1 MQPQKDLPTPED
13 AELTELYQRYAY
25 MLLNF
30 IRRHVS
36 TREDAEDVLLEVF
49 MAAWEQNALA
59 SMRAGERL
67 AWLRRV
73 AHNKSVDIHRR
84 SLRRATVPLEEIAE
98 QVYDGDER
106 DPEQLAL
113 RSEANDLLRSR
124 LADLSELQQ
133 EVLRLRFASDMRCSE
148 IARQLNKREGAVR
161 MVLARALNLL
171 RGIYHQQEK
180 GENEYE

>member
-25 MLLNF
+25 TLLHF

-67 AWLRRV
+67 
-73 AHNKSVDIHRR
+73 
-84 SLRRATVPLEEIAE
+84 
-98 QVYDGDER
+98 
-106 DPEQLAL
+106 
-113 RSEANDLLRSR
+113 
-124 LADLSELQQ
+124 
-133 EVLRLRFASDMRCSE
+133 RFAGNMRCSE
-148 IARQLNKREGAVR
+148 IDRQLNKREGAVR

-171 RGIYHQQEK
+171 RDQWSR
-180 GENEYE
+180 NVACTL